1 MTAKIRKKCETES
14 EKQKKLF
21 FRFFPSVA
29 EKVFNNAG
37 TAARRMMSR
46 PQGVAEV
53 TVHVGFYWG
62 LMKKSTG
69 E

>member
-1 MTAKIRKKCETES
+1 VKRKAKNKKSCFS
-14 EKQKKLF
+14 VF
-21 FRFFPSVA
+21 SPSVA